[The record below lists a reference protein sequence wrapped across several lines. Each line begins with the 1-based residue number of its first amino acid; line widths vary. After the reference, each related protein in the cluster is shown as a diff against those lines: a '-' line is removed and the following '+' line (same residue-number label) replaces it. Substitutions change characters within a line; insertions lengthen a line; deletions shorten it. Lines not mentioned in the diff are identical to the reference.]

1 MKFCIIGLG
10 YVGLV
15 ATAYF
20 VEMLY
25 IVFCVDIYQ
34 PKVNE
39 NLFIDPVN
47 QFNFDFIENKD
58 FKYLQMRV
66 KE

>member
-20 VEMLY
+20 AEMVH

-39 NLFIDPVN
+39 NLFIDALN

>member
-15 ATAYF
+15 ANAYF
-20 VEMLY
+20 AEMVH

-39 NLFIDPVN
+39 NLFIDAVN

>member
-1 MKFCIIGLG
+1 M
-10 YVGLV
+10 VH
-15 ATAYF
+15 
-20 VEMLY
+20 

-34 PKVNE
+34 LKENE
-39 NLFIDPVN
+39 NFFIDAVN
-47 QFNFDFIENKD
+47 QFNFYFIENKD

>member
-34 PKVNE
+34 LKENE
-39 NLFIDPVN
+39 NFFIDAVN